1 MRRYCEGL
9 LAKTTDEANT
19 DSRPTSAERGDQAE
33 ATLFAQWRRS
43 RLWRVASVVLAVV
56 AIGLSSYYVVIKL
69 VSSFRQIAW
78 GHLQVRPWPV
88 VISFIITL
96 ACVLLGVVVWGLVL
110 RGVGVRLGLR
120 ACAQSHLLSIPGAYL
135 PGYGWRYAGK
145 AYLTQ
150 RQGIPL
156 GLASCAVLVELIES
170 EAARGVLAFTTVQ
183 QAFLG
188 SFLGGAL
195 VPYVWGLRV
204 LGWGAL
210 LVLPLALERGV
221 AWAKRRGR
229 RPWSDMN
236 IDKGSLWL
244 ALGVMC
250 FTFVLYGVGFSIL
263 LGAASAL
270 TLDGLAAAIFST
282 SSSLAI
288 SLLMFFVP
296 AGLSVRESVIIYTL
310 EGVFPAAMV
319 TVGALV
325 SRGVLVAAEVV
336 GSLIGSWLALRG
348 RRRSSPKG

>member
-1 MRRYCEGL
+1 
-9 LAKTTDEANT
+9 LAKTLDRANT
-19 DSRPTSAERGDQAE
+19 DSRPTGAEGGDQAE
-33 ATLFAQWRRS
+33 LTPFARWRRS

-69 VSSFRQIAW
+69 VSSIRQMA
-78 GHLQVRPWPV
+78 GEHLQVRPWPV
-88 VISFIITL
+88 AISFMITFV
-96 ACVLLGVVVWGLVL
+96 CVLLGAVVWHLVL
-110 RGVGVRLGLR
+110 RGVGARLGLR

-150 RQGIPL
+150 RQGVPL
-156 GLASCAVLVELIES
+156 GLASCAVLVELVES
-170 EAARGVLAFTTVQ
+170 EAARAVMALTTARR
-183 QAFLG
+183 AFLG

-195 VPYVWGLRV
+195 VPYQWGLCV

-229 RPWSDMN
+229 RPWSDMS
-236 IDKGSLWL
+236 IDKGALWL

-250 FTFVLYGVGFSIL
+250 FTFVLYGAGFSIL
-263 LGAASAL
+263 LGEASAL
-270 TLDGLAAAIFST
+270 TLNGLAAAIFST

-336 GSLIGSWLALRG
+336 GALVGSWLALRG
-348 RRRSSPKG
+348 RQRSSPKG

>member
-1 MRRYCEGL
+1 LRLTGAEG
-9 LAKTTDEANT
+9 
-19 DSRPTSAERGDQAE
+19 GDQAE
-33 ATLFAQWRRS
+33 PTFFTRWRRS
-43 RLWRVASVVLAVV
+43 RVWRVASVVLAVV

-69 VSSFRQIAW
+69 ASSIRQMA
-78 GHLQVRPWPV
+78 GERLQVRPWPV
-88 VISFIITL
+88 AISFAMTL
-96 ACVLLGVVVWGLVL
+96 ACVLLGGLVWYLVL
-110 RGVGVRLGLR
+110 RGVGAQLGLR
-120 ACAQSHLLSIPGAYL
+120 ACTQSHLLSTLGAYL

-156 GLASCAVLVELIES
+156 GLASCAVLVELVES
-170 EAARGVLAFTTVQ
+170 EAARGVLALTTAPR
-183 QAFLG
+183 AFLA

-195 VPYVWGLRV
+195 VPYAWGLRV

-221 AWAKRRGR
+221 VWAKRRGR
-229 RPWSDMN
+229 RPWSDMS
-236 IDKGSLWL
+236 IDKRALWL

-250 FTFVLYGVGFSIL
+250 ITFVLYGAGFAVL
-263 LGAASAL
+263 LGAASEL

-282 SSSLAI
+282 SSSSAI
-288 SLLMFFVP
+288 SLIMFFVP

-310 EGVFPAAMV
+310 EGVFPEAMV

-325 SRGVLVAAEVV
+325 SRGVLVVAEVV
-336 GSLIGSWLALRG
+336 GSLVGSWLALSG